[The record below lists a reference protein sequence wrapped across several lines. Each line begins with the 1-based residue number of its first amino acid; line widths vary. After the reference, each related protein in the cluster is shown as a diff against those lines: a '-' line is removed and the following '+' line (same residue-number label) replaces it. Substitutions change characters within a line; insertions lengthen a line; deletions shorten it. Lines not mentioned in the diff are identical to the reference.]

1 MSSFVI
7 FMNASWNLGIST
19 QYFNRTRTNSF
30 HNRLAV
36 VGEPLVAWH
45 WVRFGRGQAFV
56 VVVVVAVEVVVV
68 GAVGLVGL
76 VGVVGVVVHRRVGSA
91 IRWHC
96 VDARD

>member
-1 MSSFVI
+1 
-7 FMNASWNLGIST
+7 
-19 QYFNRTRTNSF
+19 
-30 HNRLAV
+30 LAV

-45 WVRFGRGQAFV
+45 WVRFGRGQVFV
-56 VVVVVAVEVVVV
+56 VVVVVAVEVVV

-76 VGVVGVVVHRRVGSA
+76 VGVVGVVVVHRLVGSA